1 MMKLLYNISV
11 AVYALFIRLVAPFNK
26 KARLWCE
33 GRKDLTERMRQAIGG
48 AKNIVWIHSSSLG
61 EFEQG
66 RPLVDYIK
74 EHYPNYKIL
83 LTFFSPSGY
92 EMRKNYRNAD
102 YVFYIPA
109 DTRRRVCAFLDV
121 VNPEVAIFVKNEYWL
136 NMLAELHRRNIRT
149 FVVSAIFRR
158 NSIFFNLFGGI
169 WRKALRSFDA
179 LFVQNAASKNL
190 LAEIGVENVVVAG
203 DTRFDRVITIA
214 EEAERVDVI
223 EQFRGDARLFV
234 AGSTWGPDEDILLPL
249 INENP
254 DIKFVI
260 APHEMDEAR
269 IERIMR
275 EVKGGAV
282 RYTQLPNDFS
292 DKQVFVLDTIG
303 LLSRVYGSAE
313 WAYVGGGFGAGIHS
327 VLEAVVYGM
336 PVVFGRKYH
345 KFKEACDLIELGV
358 ARSVTSE
365 KELKEWFAE
374 LRDDA
379 DYLARLSA
387 LGKVYVGKHRGAT
400 EKIVEAI
407 FSPTRNF

>member
-33 GRKDLTERMRQAIGG
+33 GRKDLTERMRQAIGN
-48 AKNIVWIHSSSLG
+48 AKHIVWIHSSSLG

-74 EHYPNYKIL
+74 ELYPDYKIL

-149 FVVSAIFRR
+149 FEVSAIFRR

-179 LFVQNAASKNL
+179 LFVQNTASKNL

-203 DTRFDRVITIA
+203 DTRFDRVIAIA
-214 EEAERVDVI
+214 EEAEQVDVI

-336 PVVFGRKYH
+336 PVAFGPRYH